1 MRPVSSFS
9 RIFGRGSRP
18 YGLRR
23 HDLDLQTPVAGK
35 PGPRLGF
42 VQIAFTYDAFVRF
55 IDTLDPVLIL
65 ARTLRQFLGD
75 FINTAVGEAAHW
87 GQELY
92 SLTDVKFM
100 DMHGVSAPT
109 RKRLY
114 HTRGGRVLGHH
125 GGGGGKRHSL
135 RAGTVIEADAPR
147 GGRVALSRPYI
158 QARR

>member
-9 RIFGRGSRP
+9 RVFGHGSRP

-42 VQIAFTYDAFVRF
+42 VQIAFPYDAFVRF
-55 IDTLDPVLIL
+55 VDTLYPVLVL
-65 ARTLRQFLGD
+65 AGTLRQSLRD
-75 FINTAVGEAAHW
+75 FINTAVGEAADW

-92 SLTDVKFM
+92 SLADVKFVAG
-100 DMHGVSAPT
+100 HGVNTPK
-109 RKRLY
+109 RKLVY

-125 GGGGGKRHSL
+125 GGGGGR
-135 RAGTVIEADAPR
+135 D
-147 GGRVALSRPYI
+147 LS
-158 QARR
+158 

>member
-1 MRPVSSFS
+1 M
-9 RIFGRGSRP
+9 
-18 YGLRR
+18 
-23 HDLDLQTPVAGK
+23 AGK
-35 PGPRLGF
+35 PGARLGF
-42 VQIAFTYDAFVRF
+42 VQIAFPYEALVWF

-65 ARTLRQFLGD
+65 ARTLRQFLSD
-75 FINTAVGEAAHW
+75 NINPAGGVAADW

-100 DMHGVSAPT
+100 GMHGVSAPT